1 MMIDEN
7 ADEEDDLPV
16 LTDVLRARA
25 PALRE
30 ALDPRRA
37 RHDEVLRDLPAEAE
51 TQDEELV
58 IGTAPEAESELPSI
72 PAQQV
77 ANVADAET
85 QAHPHAEGL
94 VGAPHVDPF
103 DEEDE
108 VFLESF
114 DGVATTDDLNAIEG
128 LREEE
133 AVVVAPATAP
143 AAFDSDAMAA
153 RVRDAVL
160 DDLAQRIDTELD
172 ARLSRSV
179 TAQLESALA
188 GLQSGLRAS
197 LSDALRDVVRRAVD
211 DEIARLRDPR
221 NA

>member
-1 MMIDEN
+1 MMLDE
-7 ADEEDDLPV
+7 DDDLPV
-16 LTDVLRARA
+16 LTDVLRVRA

-37 RHDEVLRDLPAEAE
+37 PRDETLPDPAAVKTDACDNEPH
-51 TQDEELV
+51 DEELV
-58 IGTAPEAESELPSI
+58 IGTTEADNEVQPHPRRERVAAEPHSE
-72 PAQQV
+72 
-77 ANVADAET
+77 
-85 QAHPHAEGL
+85 
-94 VGAPHVDPF
+94 PF

-108 VFLESF
+108 AFLESF
-114 DGVATTDDLNAIEG
+114 DGVATPEDLNAIEH
-128 LREEE
+128 LNEEE
-133 AVVVAPATAP
+133 TVTAAAVIAP

-172 ARLSRSV
+172 ARLAQSV

-197 LSDALRDVVRRAVD
+197 LNDALRDVVRRAVD
-211 DEIARLRDPR
+211 DEIARVRDPR
-221 NA
+221 DD